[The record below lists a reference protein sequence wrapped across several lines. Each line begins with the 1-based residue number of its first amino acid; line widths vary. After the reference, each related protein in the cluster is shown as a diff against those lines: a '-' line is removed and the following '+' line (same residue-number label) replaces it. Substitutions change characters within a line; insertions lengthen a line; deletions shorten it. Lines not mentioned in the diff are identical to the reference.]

1 MLSVNISW
9 DKEASARKFVE
20 DYKLPFPVGRD
31 SDAKIGTLYKT
42 DATPH
47 SFFIDKA
54 GILRRHV
61 EGEMS
66 EADFEREIEKL
77 LTS

>member
-1 MLSVNISW
+1 MLSVNTSW
-9 DKEASARKFVE
+9 DSESGGRKFVE
-20 DYKLPFPVGRD
+20 DYRLPYTVGRD
-31 SDAKIGTLYKT
+31 GDAKISTLYKV
-42 DATPH
+42 DATPNT
-47 SFFIDKA
+47 FFIDKA

-66 EADFEREIEKL
+66 EADFEREIEKI